1 MALYEKMKA
10 EISLGNIYK
19 DMAYLIDEVG
29 ERLSGSKEMEKA
41 TEYICKRLNEN
52 IGEGRIDHFP
62 MYMSY
67 PGEARLSVLSP
78 KAYEIPARPVCHID
92 STPEEGLE
100 GEVLYLGTG
109 GYDRYEGVDARGKI
123 ILTDMNW
130 SPARPEKARIAEEMG
145 AKALIIM
152 NWGASDSRPDSDGR
166 GKNPVGQPD
175 TGKRERNSSHN
186 DNQHLQK
193 RGRSTAGALRAGKSH
208 RKHQGKRKFANGLQQ
223 VSQSEECAGGKS
235 NGEYILMGSHVDAW
249 GKSAICNA
257 SGDALNLEIARICYE
272 NRAEMKRD
280 VEFVFWDGH
289 EIAEGGGSTWYAD
302 RYWQDMTENC
312 VGYLNLDNLAI
323 QGTTVPGVEG
333 QPEMKDLLTEAIQAI
348 FGEEGEWHQAYK
360 GGGDSSFFGVGVPY
374 ASFATEYT
382 EERLKELNYAFYSPW
397 LHTPNDTIDKI
408 DRELLQKHAEYFLYV
423 MNKLANSDFVGNN
436 MKALADDVK
445 WQWGKAKENAGKALP
460 LIAELDDVVEKYASK
475 MEALQAIK
483 ESGKD
488 AELFNELALACERQT
503 SMFRCYS
510 GKYGQDACGSYLTE
524 QPIPALDRAMRKYNA
539 AEDGSY
545 DYYLWETEILR
556 IANMIFD
563 ELNISLKYMQFAGK

>member
-1 MALYEKMKA
+1 MGIYEKMKS
-10 EISLGNIYK
+10 EISLDNIYK

-41 TEYICKRLNEN
+41 TEYICKRLKEN
-52 IGEGRIDHFP
+52 IGEGRIDRFP

-67 PGEARLSVLSP
+67 PGDASLTVLSP
-78 KAYEIPARPVCHID
+78 KAYEISARPVCHID

-152 NWGASDSRPDSDGR
+152 NWGASDSDLIQMGAVKTQWGNPTPENENEILHITTISISRKDG
-166 GKNPVGQPD
+166 
-175 TGKRERNSSHN
+175 EA
-186 DNQHLQK
+186 LQ
-193 RGRSTAGALRAGKSH
+193 TLCE
-208 RKHQGKRKFANGLQQ
+208 QGKVVVNIKAQASREWITA
-223 VSQSEECAGGKS
+223 SQPIGRVHGGKS
-235 NGEYILMGSHVDAW
+235 NGEYVLMGSHVDAW

-289 EIAEGGGSTWYAD
+289 EIAEGGGSTWYVD
-302 RYWQDMTENC
+302 QYWSDVTENC

-323 QGTTVPGVEG
+323 QGTTIPGVEG
-333 QPEMKDLLTEAIQAI
+333 QPELKKLLMDAISAI
-348 FGEEGEWHQAYK
+348 FGEEGEWHNAYK

-374 ASFATEYT
+374 CSFATEYT

-408 DRELLQKHAEYFLYV
+408 DKELLEKHAEYFIYV
-423 MNKLANSDFVGNN
+423 MEKLANSECVGYDL
-436 MKALADDVK
+436 KALADDVYE
-445 WQWGKAKENAGKALP
+445 QWNKTKENAGRALA
-460 LIAELDDVVEKYASK
+460 LIEPINESVDRYLKK
-475 MEALQAIK
+475 MYDLQQM
-483 ESGKD
+483 KD
-488 AELFNELALACERQT
+488 AGIDPELFNKIALACERQT
-503 SMFRCYS
+503 CMFRCYS

-524 QPIPALDRAMRKYNA
+524 QPIPALDKAMRKYNA
-539 AEDGSY
+539 AEEGSHE
-545 DYYLWETEILR
+545 YYLWETEILR
-556 IANMIFD
+556 IRNKIFD
-563 ELNISLKYMQFAGK
+563 ELNISMKYIELAVK

>member
-1 MALYEKMKA
+1 MELYEKLKA
-10 EISLGNIYK
+10 EISLDNIYK

-67 PGEARLSVLSP
+67 PGEASLSVLSP

-92 STPEEGLE
+92 STPAEGLE

-130 SPARPEKARIAEEMG
+130 SPARPEKAKIAEEMG

-152 NWGASDSRPDSDGR
+152 NWGASDSDLIQMGAVKTQW
-166 GKNPVGQPD
+166 GNPTPENENEILHITTISISRKEG
-175 TGKRERNSSHN
+175 EA
-186 DNQHLQK
+186 LQ
-193 RGRSTAGALRAGKSH
+193 ALCE
-208 RKHQGKRKFANGLQQ
+208 QGKVTVNIKANASREWITA
-223 VSQSEECAGGKS
+223 SQPIGRVRGGKS

-423 MNKLANSDFVGNN
+423 MNKLANSDFVGYN

-539 AEDGSY
+539 AEEGSY
-545 DYYLWETEILR
+545 DYYLWETEIMR

-563 ELNISLKYMQFAGK
+563 ELNISLKYMQLAGR

>member
-1 MALYEKMKA
+1 MGIYEKMKS
-10 EISLGNIYK
+10 EISLDNIYK

-41 TEYICKRLNEN
+41 TEYICKRLKEN
-52 IGEGRIDHFP
+52 IGEGRIDRFP

-67 PGEARLSVLSP
+67 PGDASLTVLSP
-78 KAYEIPARPVCHID
+78 KTYEISARPVCHID

-152 NWGASDSRPDSDGR
+152 NWGASDSDLIQMGAVKTQWGNPTPENEKEILHITTISISRKDG
-166 GKNPVGQPD
+166 
-175 TGKRERNSSHN
+175 EA
-186 DNQHLQK
+186 LQ
-193 RGRSTAGALRAGKSH
+193 TLCE
-208 RKHQGKRKFANGLQQ
+208 QGKVVVNIKAQASREWITA
-223 VSQSEECAGGKS
+223 SQPIGRVHGGKS
-235 NGEYILMGSHVDAW
+235 NGEYVLMGSHVDAW

-289 EIAEGGGSTWYAD
+289 EIAEGGGSTWYVD
-302 RYWQDMTENC
+302 QYWSDITENC

-323 QGTTVPGVEG
+323 QGTTIPGVEG
-333 QPEMKDLLTEAIQAI
+333 QTELKRLLMDAISVI
-348 FGEEGEWHQAYK
+348 FDEEGEWHNAYK

-374 ASFATEYT
+374 CSFATEYT
-382 EERLKELNYAFYSPW
+382 EDRLKELNYAFYSPW

-408 DRELLQKHAEYFLYV
+408 DKELFKKHAEYFIYV
-423 MNKLANSDFVGNN
+423 MEKLANSEYVEYDL
-436 MKALADDVK
+436 KALADDVYE
-445 WQWGKAKENAGKALP
+445 QWNKAKENAGRALA
-460 LIAELDDVVEKYASK
+460 LIELIDESVDGYLKK
-475 MEALQAIK
+475 MYDIQQM
-483 ESGKD
+483 KD
-488 AELFNELALACERQT
+488 AGMDSELFNKIALACERQT
-503 SMFRCYS
+503 CMFRCYS

-524 QPIPALDRAMRKYNA
+524 QPIPALDQAMRKYNA
-539 AEDGSY
+539 AEEGSHE
-545 DYYLWETEILR
+545 YYLWETEILR
-556 IANMIFD
+556 IRNKIFD
-563 ELNISLKYMQFAGK
+563 GLNISMKYIELAVK